1 MQESDHQA
9 GQAATKTE
17 APQKMAV
24 PSAPGT
30 FLPSANELLALRAGC
45 PSSIPLPLL
54 PGHTDLQPT
63 HRVLQ
68 KEPKQLS
75 LLAFRANSIFHIPFS
90 LLPRHAPWHL
100 TH

>member
-54 PGHTDLQPT
+54 PGHTDLQST

-68 KEPKQLS
+68 KVPKQLS
-75 LLAFRANSIFHIPFS
+75 LLALANSIFTSQSPCFKDM
-90 LLPRHAPWHL
+90 LPDI
-100 TH
+100 